1 MVRLLFKTTMPRK
14 LISFEIRNPMKNFKQ
29 SPKKKKKKKI
39 NQKYHVNKS
48 IIQRTPRF
56 VCGKPFLLKEKK
68 HKTNSNEFTIV
79 KSVTISSQ
87 FYV

>member
-1 MVRLLFKTTMPRK
+1 MVRLLFKITMPHK
-14 LISFEIRNPMKNFKQ
+14 LISFEIRNPKKNFKQ
-29 SPKKKKKKKI
+29 SKKEKKI
-39 NQKYHVNKS
+39 NQNYHVNKS

-56 VCGKPFLLKEKK
+56 ICGKPFLLEDKK

-79 KSVTISSQ
+79 KSVRISSQ